1 MLVLFAPF
9 SIGAEE
15 LKQEFLEE
23 LVLETIRKN
32 PEIVLEA
39 LSILEQQK
47 NEAQDAARKDI
58 LSQQRDILENDPN
71 APVLGNPNGDVT
83 VIEFFDYNCSYCK
96 KVMPEVK
103 RLIAADKNIRLVYR
117 EWPILGEGSV
127 FAAKAALASRAQGK
141 YEEFHWALM
150 EMRNRADETTVLRIA
165 EKVGL
170 DIEELLTDMEKPA
183 VSEHIAMSMRITQAL
198 GFNGTPSFIIGNN
211 LIPGFVEKDALAD
224 YVSQA
229 RKQ

>member
-1 MLVLFAPF
+1 
-9 SIGAEE
+9 
-15 LKQEFLEE
+15 
-23 LVLETIRKN
+23 
-32 PEIVLEA
+32 
-39 LSILEQQK
+39 
-47 NEAQDAARKDI
+47 
-58 LSQQRDILENDPN
+58 
-71 APVLGNPNGDVT
+71 
-83 VIEFFDYNCSYCK
+83 
-96 KVMPEVK
+96 MPEVK
-103 RLIAADKNIRLVYR
+103 SLIAADKNIRLVYR

-229 RKQ
+229 RKESQ